1 MITFFILN
9 ILTFIDRYYN
19 PSRSKEPNLYVKS
32 LIFSKAIIV

>member
-1 MITFFILN
+1 MITFFTSN
-9 ILTFIDRYYN
+9 ILILVGRFYN

>member
-1 MITFFILN
+1 MIIFFILN
-9 ILTFIDRYYN
+9 ILTFIDHYYN